1 MKKKHSGRHCLLQTS
16 STISVNQIL
25 RLDPFQTVFYDLDV
39 WSLSQT
45 NPKKRCSTI
54 LLKSIPPQS
63 CPIQPSSSISVNQ
76 VFQSRPLLRLKSM
89 KAGLSALLRKGTNVS
104 FKTIGYSRIMYFCNV
119 FHNMFS
125 CIETW
130 WKGLNISWH
139 VFVYIQSTYLLWLQE
154 WYRCCKNL
162 VAGFRELRIWYIM

>member
-1 MKKKHSGRHCLLQTS
+1 MFWKKKHSGRHCLLQTS
-16 STISVNQIL
+16 STISVNQVL
-25 RLDPFQTVFYDLDV
+25 SWDPSQTVFYNLDI

-89 KAGLSALLRKGTNVS
+89 KAGLSAILKKGTNVS
-104 FKTIGYSRIMYFCNV
+104 FKTIGCSRIMYFGNV
-119 FHNMFS
+119 FHNIFFMYWNMKKRCQYFLTRL
-125 CIETW
+125 CLR
-130 WKGLNISWH
+130 WK
-139 VFVYIQSTYLLWLQE
+139 YLFTLTS
-154 WYRCCKNL
+154 RT
-162 VAGFRELRIWYIM
+162 I